1 MVPRHFGYVA
11 QDQIGSPAWRP
22 LGATTITIG
31 AWQRGQAWPEADT
44 GSPLGGGVWTRRNLL
59 MAYSQDPGWASTGS
73 VTRVATVQA
82 GQRPGWSR
90 VGVP

>member
-31 AWQRGQAWPEADT
+31 APQRGQAWPDAAT
-44 GSPLGGGVWTRRNLL
+44 PSPLVE
-59 MAYSQDPGWASTGS
+59 S
-73 VTRVATVQA
+73 V
-82 GQRPGWSR
+82 
-90 VGVP
+90 